1 MAPKA
6 VLLVGGA
13 GLLACLALL
22 VSLSPHSGGGRTS
35 LEYKP
40 PWEQTPTH
48 FNRYRFARKAGAAA
62 KQQLMQEPA
71 APAARAARA
80 MAWAAAEDKAA
91 KRVLAAAKAG
101 KKVGQAPRASAPKA
115 PHAKFL
121 TGKQIVGNMF
131 KSLNVARRIDGGK
144 ASPAAPRPGK
154 RASKR
159 FKQALIAKYKKA
171 AGATK
176 LGEAGEDDDEEEE
189 EEPEEVPEIDVNDDP
204 PAGSVY
210 VYRGRETN
218 SGASELL
225 TFILAGGM
233 EDDA

>member
-6 VLLVGGA
+6 VLLVGGV

-22 VSLSPHSGGGRTS
+22 VSLSPHSGGGRTA

-48 FNRYRFARKAGAAA
+48 FNRYRMARKAGGATR
-62 KQQLMQEPA
+62 QQLMQEPA
-71 APAARAARA
+71 APALKSARV
-80 MAWAAAEDKAA
+80 MAWAAAQDKTVKRAVGPSSAARSALAMTSAAAQDKAA
-91 KRVLAAAKAG
+91 KRALAAAKAG
-101 KKVGQAPRASAPKA
+101 NRVGQAPRASAPKP
-115 PHAKFL
+115 PHTKFL

-154 RASKR
+154 KASKR

-171 AGATK
+171 AATK
-176 LGEAGEDDDEEEE
+176 LGEAGAEATGDEEEE
-189 EEPEEVPEIDVNDDP
+189 EEQEEVPEIAP
-204 PAGSVY
+204 KS
-210 VYRGRETN
+210 
-218 SGASELL
+218 
-225 TFILAGGM
+225 
-233 EDDA
+233 